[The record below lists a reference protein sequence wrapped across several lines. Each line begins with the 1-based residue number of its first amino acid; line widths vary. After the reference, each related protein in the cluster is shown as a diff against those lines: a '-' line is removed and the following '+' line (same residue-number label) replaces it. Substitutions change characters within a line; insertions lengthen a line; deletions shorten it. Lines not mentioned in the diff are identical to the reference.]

1 MRIESLT
8 AQRGNISAGIRYS
21 NSLCPQKAAN
31 FMGALLFYTPSR
43 RIATAANTAAMNA
56 TAISRM
62 KFMGISSFDGEQ
74 FPRLNQHASKYD
86 GSQKGSNIN
95 RDGDAFG

>member
-1 MRIESLT
+1 M
-8 AQRGNISAGIRYS
+8 
-21 NSLCPQKAAN
+21 
-31 FMGALLFYTPSR
+31 LFYTPSR

-74 FPRLNQHASKYD
+74 SPRLLILTTTPAKIEAKNRGIQIQNAHEYYVSAFCINAAI
-86 GSQKGSNIN
+86 KGAEN
-95 RDGDAFG
+95 